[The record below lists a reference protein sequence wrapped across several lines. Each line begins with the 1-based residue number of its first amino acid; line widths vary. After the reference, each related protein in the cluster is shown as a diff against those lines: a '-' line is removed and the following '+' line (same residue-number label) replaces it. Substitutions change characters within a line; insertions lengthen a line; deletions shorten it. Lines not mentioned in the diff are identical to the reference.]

1 MGLQTEILG
10 LSIGYALLGL
20 LLLLALTR
28 TRLPWPVKAGAV
40 VLTSAFYVLVYFRTA
55 GLLGWSAPEPLPA
68 RFQLLWARSVE
79 PNKALG
85 EPGAVHLWVEELDA
99 DNFPSGVPRAY
110 RRPYST
116 ALARKVES
124 ARTEIGNGRPQGGRR
139 PEIFSR
145 PTAAA
150 LYNRRAPGAES
161 NKNVRSGG
169 WTRMQ
174 HGSGLF
180 PHAGRRARAGNQADL
195 NRRRSF
201 MRKLC
206 LAMAMAGMLASGLA
220 QAQSTLR
227 IGLQDDPDVLDPV
240 RARTFVG
247 RIVFA
252 SLCDK
257 LVEITPDLKIVPQ
270 LAQSWTISPDHKVL
284 TFKLRTDAVFHDGTP
299 VDAAAVKA
307 NLDRARTLPDSNRKS
322 ELATVASVEAPDA
335 STVVLNLSEPD
346 ASLLSQL
353 SDRAGMMMS
362 PASFDKDPGGKPV
375 CSGPYQFKER
385 VQNDRIV
392 LEKFPKYWDAAN
404 YHFDR
409 LVYTPIPDNTVRL
422 NNLRAG
428 DLDIIERVAPS
439 DAKAVKDD
447 KNLTLA
453 PVTGLGFQ
461 AISVNL
467 ANGARANNPLAKDK
481 RVRQALDLAID
492 RDVLNQVIGEGMFQP
507 AYQPFPPA
515 SFAYNTAFEHKGRDP
530 KKAQALLKEAGFD
543 RVKFEITFGNNTT
556 MQQVFELVQ
565 AMGAEAGFDITLRP
579 VEFASLQSSLARGDF
594 EVGQSG
600 WSGRVDPSGNIHQYL
615 SCKGNLNDGK
625 FCDAGV
631 DKLLNDARAES
642 DTAKRRAMYDQVLAT
657 MQDQRPIVY
666 LFYLPWTFGVQK
678 KLEGFVPYPDG
689 LIRLKGVTVA
699 KK

>member
-1 MGLQTEILG
+1 
-10 LSIGYALLGL
+10 
-20 LLLLALTR
+20 
-28 TRLPWPVKAGAV
+28 
-40 VLTSAFYVLVYFRTA
+40 
-55 GLLGWSAPEPLPA
+55 
-68 RFQLLWARSVE
+68 
-79 PNKALG
+79 
-85 EPGAVHLWVEELDA
+85 
-99 DNFPSGVPRAY
+99 
-110 RRPYST
+110 
-116 ALARKVES
+116 
-124 ARTEIGNGRPQGGRR
+124 
-139 PEIFSR
+139 
-145 PTAAA
+145 
-150 LYNRRAPGAES
+150 
-161 NKNVRSGG
+161 
-169 WTRMQ
+169 
-174 HGSGLF
+174 
-180 PHAGRRARAGNQADL
+180 
-195 NRRRSF
+195 

-206 LAMAMAGMLASGLA
+206 LAMAMAGMMVSGFA
-220 QAQSTLR
+220 AAQSTLR

-252 SLCDK
+252 SMCDK

-270 LAQSWTISPDHKVL
+270 LAKSWSWSADNKSL
-284 TFKLRTDAVFHDGTP
+284 TFKLRDDALFHDGTP
-299 VDAAAVKA
+299 INAAAVKA

-322 ELATVASVEAPDA
+322 ELVTVASVDAPDA
-335 STVVLNLSEPD
+335 NTVVLNLSEPD

-362 PASFDKDPGGKPV
+362 PATFDKDPGSKPV

-392 LEKFPKYWDAAN
+392 LEKFPKHWDAAN
-404 YHFDR
+404 YQFDR
-409 LVYTPIPDNTVRL
+409 LVFTPIPDNTVRV

-447 KNLTLA
+447 ANLRLA

-461 AISVNL
+461 AISINMG
-467 ANGARANNPLAKDK
+467 NGARANSPLAKDK

-492 RDVLNQVIGEGMFQP
+492 RDVLNQVVGEGMFQP
-507 AYQPFPPA
+507 AHQPFPPA
-515 SFAYNTAFEHKGRDP
+515 SFAYNKAFEHAGRDP

-543 RVKFEITFGNNTT
+543 RVKMEITYGNNTT

-565 AMGAEAGFDITLRP
+565 AMGSEAGFDISLRP

-625 FCDAGV
+625 FCNPEVDA
-631 DKLLNDARAES
+631 LLNGARAEP
-642 DTAKRRAMYDQVLAT
+642 DEAKRRAMYDKVLAD
-657 MQDQRPIVY
+657 MQVERPIIY

>member
-1 MGLQTEILG
+1 
-10 LSIGYALLGL
+10 
-20 LLLLALTR
+20 
-28 TRLPWPVKAGAV
+28 
-40 VLTSAFYVLVYFRTA
+40 
-55 GLLGWSAPEPLPA
+55 
-68 RFQLLWARSVE
+68 
-79 PNKALG
+79 
-85 EPGAVHLWVEELDA
+85 
-99 DNFPSGVPRAY
+99 
-110 RRPYST
+110 
-116 ALARKVES
+116 
-124 ARTEIGNGRPQGGRR
+124 
-139 PEIFSR
+139 
-145 PTAAA
+145 
-150 LYNRRAPGAES
+150 
-161 NKNVRSGG
+161 
-169 WTRMQ
+169 
-174 HGSGLF
+174 
-180 PHAGRRARAGNQADL
+180 
-195 NRRRSF
+195 

-206 LAMAMAGMLASGLA
+206 LAAALAAMMSAGLA

-257 LVEITPDLKIVPQ
+257 LVDITPDLKIVPQ
-270 LAQSWTISPDHKVL
+270 LAQSWTTSDDNKTL
-284 TFKLRTDAVFHDGTP
+284 TFKLRKDAVFHDGAP

-307 NLDRARTLPDSNRKS
+307 NLERARTLPDSNRKS

-335 STVVLNLSEPD
+335 ETVVLRLSEPD

-362 PASFDKDPGGKPV
+362 PAAFDKDPGGKPV

-392 LEKFPKYWDAAN
+392 LEKFPKYWDAAS

-409 LVYTPIPDNTVRL
+409 LVFIPIPDNTVRL

-447 KNLTLA
+447 ASLRLA

-467 ANGARANNPLAKDK
+467 ANGARADNPLAKDK

-507 AYQPFPPA
+507 AHQPFPPA
-515 SFAYNTAFEHKGRDP
+515 SFAFNKAVEHVGRDP
-530 KKAQALLKEAGFD
+530 KKAQALLKEAGLD

-556 MQQVFELVQ
+556 MQQVFELIQ

-594 EVGQSG
+594 VVGQSG

-625 FCDAGV
+625 FCDPAV
-631 DKLLNDARAES
+631 DKLLNDARAEA
-642 DTAKRRAMYDQVLAT
+642 DPVKRRAMYDQVLAVLEE
-657 MQDQRPIVY
+657 QRPIIY

-678 KLEGFVPYPDG
+678 KVEGFVPYPDG
-689 LIRLKGVTVA
+689 LIRLKGVSVA
-699 KK
+699 GK